1 MPSVSCFRESIILN
15 LAEHFVSAD
24 LEEDSRKC
32 FLASNGISIQA
43 GLFHFVLKLGKF
55 TPSIYCCS
63 GRGFCMKK
71 DIIINS
77 TANEHRI
84 AILEDG
90 KTAELFVET
99 PGKDRNVGDI
109 YLGKVAKV
117 MPGIRAAFV
126 DIGIGQ
132 DAFLHFSDIGSIEEY
147 SSLFEEDED
156 EKEEAAEAATET
168 VLQGSNNVAQIDGGN
183 GVSPNNEQ
191 TDGRER
197 HHNQQRRHHSAQNFP
212 QVNLQKGQDILVQIT
227 KEPVGKKGVR
237 VRSAISL
244 PGRFL
249 VLIPFDGK
257 VGVSKKMA
265 SFKEKRRLRKVVR
278 AMLPKGFGAIIRTVA
293 DGKTDEMLQQDLND
307 LVKTWEG
314 IEKTVKSA
322 KAPAL
327 IYKDMNTTSS
337 VIRDLFQETVEHV
350 VVDEKKLFKEIRT
363 YVQWM
368 SPDMLNRVEYYR
380 EKEPVFDKYGI
391 EKDIQVLLSKKV
403 WLKSGGYLFIEKTEA
418 MTVIDVN
425 SGRYAAKREQEL
437 NSLRTNLEAAREVC
451 RQVRLR
457 DIGGLIVVDFI
468 DLEDDKNQKKVYDE
482 MKKELRRDRAK
493 VTVLPMTEFGLVQ
506 MTRQR
511 IRQNVQLSFSEACPT
526 CGGTGQVQSKTS
538 TMNQIERWIKR
549 FKTEKREYRL
559 ELRVHPTIAEYL
571 CDGTISR
578 LTKLQFK
585 FFVKVKLVPD
595 PALPAEEFKF
605 FSVKQQKEITDQYK

>member
-1 MPSVSCFRESIILN
+1 
-15 LAEHFVSAD
+15 
-24 LEEDSRKC
+24 
-32 FLASNGISIQA
+32 
-43 GLFHFVLKLGKF
+43 
-55 TPSIYCCS
+55 
-63 GRGFCMKK
+63 MKK

-90 KTAELFVET
+90 RTAELFVET
-99 PGKDRNVGDI
+99 PGRDRNVGDI
-109 YLGKVAKV
+109 YFGQVAKV

-126 DIGIGQ
+126 KIGMEQ

-147 SSLFEEDED
+147 NSLFEEEDD
-156 EKEEAAEAATET
+156 EKEEEVADIINEAGLENDSDEA
-168 VLQGSNNVAQIDGGN
+168 QNNGENV
-183 GVSPNNEQ
+183 VSIAVEKPVVKESRQ
-191 TDGRER
+191 
-197 HHNQQRRHHSAQNFP
+197 NQHRRRHSAQNFP
-212 QVNLQKGQDILVQIT
+212 LANLQKGQEILVQIT

-257 VGVSKKMA
+257 VGVSKKLVN
-265 SFKEKRRLRKVVR
+265 FKEKRRLRKLVR
-278 AMLPKGFGAIIRTVA
+278 GMLPKGFGAIIRTVA

-307 LVKTWEG
+307 LIKTWEG
-314 IEKTVKSA
+314 IEKAVKSV

-337 VIRDLFQETVEHV
+337 VIRDLFQEAVEHV
-350 VVDEKKLFKEIRT
+350 VVDQKKLYKEIRN

-380 EKEPVFDKYGI
+380 DKEPVFDKYGI
-391 EKDIQVLLSKKV
+391 EKDIQTLLSKKV

-437 NSLRTNLEAAREVC
+437 NSLRTDLEAAREVC
-451 RQVRLR
+451 RQLRLR
-457 DIGGLIVVDFI
+457 DIGGLVVVDFI
-468 DLEDDKNQKKVYDE
+468 DLEDDKNQKKIYDE
-482 MKKELRRDRAK
+482 MKKELRKDRAK

-511 IRQNVQLSFSEACPT
+511 IRQSVQLSFSEACPM
-526 CGGTGQVQSKTS
+526 CRGTGQVQSKTS

-559 ELRVHPTIAEYL
+559 ELRVHPTIEEYL
-571 CDGTISR
+571 CSGTISR
-578 LTKLQFK
+578 LTKLQLK
-585 FFVKVKLVPD
+585 FFVRIKLIPD
-595 PALPAEEFKF
+595 LSLSAEDFKF
-605 FSVKQQKEITDQYK
+605 FSSKQQREITSQYK

>member
-1 MPSVSCFRESIILN
+1 
-15 LAEHFVSAD
+15 
-24 LEEDSRKC
+24 
-32 FLASNGISIQA
+32 
-43 GLFHFVLKLGKF
+43 
-55 TPSIYCCS
+55 
-63 GRGFCMKK
+63 MKK

-99 PGKDRNVGDI
+99 PGKNRNVGDI
-109 YLGKVAKV
+109 YLGKIAKV

-126 DIGIGQ
+126 DVGMGQ
-132 DAFLHFSDIGSIEEY
+132 DAFLHFSDVGSIEEFN
-147 SSLFEEDED
+147 SLFEEDED
-156 EKEEAAEAATET
+156 EKDDDIVEVPAQVTSDGAQGTEST
-168 VLQGSNNVAQIDGGN
+168 AVPAGRDRLDGSGHRPDQNK
-183 GVSPNNEQ
+183 
-191 TDGRER
+191 
-197 HHNQQRRHHSAQNFP
+197 RRHAPQNYQ

-257 VGVSKKMA
+257 VGVSKKL
-265 SFKEKRRLRKVVR
+265 SNFKEKRRLRKVVR
-278 AMLPKGFGAIIRTVA
+278 SMLPKGFGAIIRTVA
-293 DGKTDEMLQQDLND
+293 DGKTDEMLHQDLND
-307 LVKTWEG
+307 LIKTWQS
-314 IEKTVKSA
+314 IEKAVKSE

-337 VIRDLFQETVEHV
+337 VIRDLFQDTVEHV
-350 VVDEKKLFKEIRT
+350 VVDEKKLFKEIRA
-363 YVQWM
+363 YVQWV
-368 SPDMLNRVEYYR
+368 SPDMLNRVEYYK

-425 SGRYAAKREQEL
+425 SGRYAAKKEQEM
-437 NSLRTNLEAAREVC
+437 NSLRTNLEASREVC
-451 RQVRLR
+451 RQIRLR
-457 DIGGLIVVDFI
+457 DIGGLVIVDFI
-468 DLEDDKNQKKVYDE
+468 DLEDEKNKKKIYDE

-506 MTRQR
+506 ITRQR
-511 IRQNVQLSFSEACPT
+511 IRQSVQLSFSESCPM
-526 CGGTGQVQSKTS
+526 CGGTGLVQSKTS

-549 FKTEKREYRL
+549 FKTEKHEYRL
-559 ELRVHPTIAEYL
+559 ELRVNPVIAEYL
-571 CDGTISR
+571 SSGTISR

-585 FFVKVKLVPD
+585 FFVKIKLISD
-595 PALPAEEFKF
+595 PTLAADEFKY
-605 FSVKQQKEITDQYK
+605 FSVKQQKEVTDQYRQ